1 MCSAA
6 ADPPRPAATPP
17 RRGFVAVGGWEFLI
31 EASFLKQQF
40 PNLQYVFVET
50 SLLNR
55 QEPPPAFI
63 VSPDHR
69 KYLPFLVSL
78 QAELSATPSAESIAT
93 LLSQQSEKS
102 QASHNRL
109 SSELFQHKDQFK
121 ISTLLGL
128 NETQQKMPV
137 SETDVFKQMNENGV
151 QTDEI
156 VFNLAEIQADSPKS
170 TRLVDIKSRY
180 PWDEQFTALADW
192 AKVKGVTLVF
202 FQPPVRSDFYA
213 FQVQYGLE
221 MHRQDIAQLAQA
233 SGFPFIDLNMRS
245 LQYASDWSL
254 FSDADH
260 LGSCKGRYV
269 YAAALQLGFSR
280 WQAQGQLLQPVTR
293 TEAIEHA
300 NHLKTACVLDR

>member
-1 MCSAA
+1 
-6 ADPPRPAATPP
+6 
-17 RRGFVAVGGWEFLI
+17 
-31 EASFLKQQF
+31 
-40 PNLQYVFVET
+40 
-50 SLLNR
+50 
-55 QEPPPAFI
+55 
-63 VSPDHR
+63 
-69 KYLPFLVSL
+69 
-78 QAELSATPSAESIAT
+78 
-93 LLSQQSEKS
+93 
-102 QASHNRL
+102 
-109 SSELFQHKDQFK
+109 
-121 ISTLLGL
+121 LLGL
-128 NETQQKMPV
+128 NETQRKMPI
-137 SETDVFKQMNENGV
+137 SETELFQQLDENGV
-151 QTDEI
+151 QLEAFSRD
-156 VFNLAEIQADSPKS
+156 VPSNAEARLNSPKIQADDPKI

-269 YAAALQLGFSR
+269 YAAALQLGFNR
-280 WQAQGQLLQPVTR
+280 WQAQGKRLQPVTLP
-293 TEAIEHA
+293 EAIEHA